1 MEKYYFFRTVRD
13 GSRERLRPLAGQT
26 AHDGSVINPNFNT
39 KGSKRMRESYPIG
52 TVFCSKVCEQ
62 QGGYYAAG
70 DLFPLDINLGDYL
83 SEMHMPTPEMVSAYR
98 EFKEHEEA
106 PADLFSSAGMVIE
119 ESTVETEAPKAF
131 SMLEML
137 SSERRYVTPTVD
149 SDGFSISDDNW
160 RLLMRNILT
169 GTNTMMIG
177 PTGTGKCLGK
187 DTPVLMYDG
196 SIKMVQDV
204 KTGDMLMGPD
214 SKPRKVLS
222 TTSGQEEL
230 YRITPSKGDSWVCNK
245 SHILSLVRTE
255 KKCGKEVKYW
265 TPTIPEYLAS
275 SRTKKNLYKQWR
287 TGVNFSRKRILVEPY
302 FIGLWLGD
310 GRSDTPTICTADEE
324 IVNYLSSYAERLD
337 CKLSTYNEP
346 SKANSYAITKKVRN
360 SKQRSPLQVRMDHY
374 DLFNNKHI
382 PEEYLH
388 NCRKYRLELLAGL
401 IDSDGHRSCGD
412 FEYCTE
418 SDVLKDDVMYLCRS
432 LGYYV
437 HAKCRTSNGQ
447 RNWRLY
453 ISGNLKEVPL
463 LLPRKKITS
472 SHHTKNVCHTGIK
485 VKPMGVGDYY
495 GFTIDGDHL
504 FLLGDF
510 TVTHNTELV
519 MLACRKLGI
528 ECNVYNM
535 GTIFDP
541 ISELLGVHRL
551 VGGSST
557 FDYAKFAKDVQKPGV
572 ILLDEL
578 SRAPVT
584 TNNVLFPCLDSRRVL
599 PVDMAGGDDLRV
611 IPLHPKCVFVATA
624 NVGSEYTGTMSMDR
638 ALVARFFPLELGY
651 MESEEE
657 KKVLVKRHGI
667 SESDA
672 RNIVTVAA
680 TVRSKHAAT
689 ELSSS
694 LSTRETLMAARLI
707 SDGWSAQKAMEL
719 TFLPLFEGTK
729 VEGERAVVMQIILS
743 R

>member
-83 SEMHMPTPEMVSAYR
+83 SEMHMPTPEMVNAYR

-160 RLLMRNILT
+160 RLLLRNILS

-177 PTGTGKCLGK
+177 PTGTGK
-187 DTPVLMYDG
+187 
-196 SIKMVQDV
+196 
-204 KTGDMLMGPD
+204 
-214 SKPRKVLS
+214 
-222 TTSGQEEL
+222 
-230 YRITPSKGDSWVCNK
+230 
-245 SHILSLVRTE
+245 
-255 KKCGKEVKYW
+255 
-265 TPTIPEYLAS
+265 
-275 SRTKKNLYKQWR
+275 
-287 TGVNFSRKRILVEPY
+287 
-302 FIGLWLGD
+302 
-310 GRSDTPTICTADEE
+310 
-324 IVNYLSSYAERLD
+324 
-337 CKLSTYNEP
+337 
-346 SKANSYAITKKVRN
+346 
-360 SKQRSPLQVRMDHY
+360 
-374 DLFNNKHI
+374 
-382 PEEYLH
+382 
-388 NCRKYRLELLAGL
+388 
-401 IDSDGHRSCGD
+401 
-412 FEYCTE
+412 
-418 SDVLKDDVMYLCRS
+418 
-432 LGYYV
+432 
-437 HAKCRTSNGQ
+437 
-447 RNWRLY
+447 
-453 ISGNLKEVPL
+453 
-463 LLPRKKITS
+463 
-472 SHHTKNVCHTGIK
+472 
-485 VKPMGVGDYY
+485 
-495 GFTIDGDHL
+495 
-504 FLLGDF
+504 
-510 TVTHNTELV
+510 TELV

-551 VGGSST
+551 VRGSST

-638 ALVARFFPLELGY
+638 ALVGRFFPLELGY

-680 TVRSKHAAT
+680 TVRNKHAAT

>member
-13 GSRERLRPLAGQT
+13 GSRERLRPLSGQT
-26 AHDGSVINPNFNT
+26 AHDGSAINPNFNT

-70 DLFPLDINLGDYL
+70 DLFPMDINLGDYL
-83 SEMHMPTPEMVSAYR
+83 SEMHMPTPEMVNAYR

-160 RLLMRNILT
+160 RLLLRNILT

-177 PTGTGKCLGK
+177 PTGTGK
-187 DTPVLMYDG
+187 
-196 SIKMVQDV
+196 
-204 KTGDMLMGPD
+204 
-214 SKPRKVLS
+214 
-222 TTSGQEEL
+222 
-230 YRITPSKGDSWVCNK
+230 
-245 SHILSLVRTE
+245 
-255 KKCGKEVKYW
+255 
-265 TPTIPEYLAS
+265 
-275 SRTKKNLYKQWR
+275 
-287 TGVNFSRKRILVEPY
+287 
-302 FIGLWLGD
+302 
-310 GRSDTPTICTADEE
+310 
-324 IVNYLSSYAERLD
+324 
-337 CKLSTYNEP
+337 
-346 SKANSYAITKKVRN
+346 
-360 SKQRSPLQVRMDHY
+360 
-374 DLFNNKHI
+374 
-382 PEEYLH
+382 
-388 NCRKYRLELLAGL
+388 
-401 IDSDGHRSCGD
+401 
-412 FEYCTE
+412 
-418 SDVLKDDVMYLCRS
+418 
-432 LGYYV
+432 
-437 HAKCRTSNGQ
+437 
-447 RNWRLY
+447 
-453 ISGNLKEVPL
+453 
-463 LLPRKKITS
+463 
-472 SHHTKNVCHTGIK
+472 
-485 VKPMGVGDYY
+485 
-495 GFTIDGDHL
+495 
-504 FLLGDF
+504 
-510 TVTHNTELV
+510 TELV

-638 ALVARFFPLELGY
+638 ALVGRFFPLELGY
-651 MESEEE
+651 MES
-657 KKVLVKRHGI
+657 
-667 SESDA
+667 
-672 RNIVTVAA
+672 
-680 TVRSKHAAT
+680 
-689 ELSSS
+689 
-694 LSTRETLMAARLI
+694 
-707 SDGWSAQKAMEL
+707 
-719 TFLPLFEGTK
+719 
-729 VEGERAVVMQIILS
+729 
-743 R
+743 

>member
-83 SEMHMPTPEMVSAYR
+83 SEMHMPTPEMVNAYR

-106 PADLFSSAGMVIE
+106 PADLFSSAGMAIE

-160 RLLMRNILT
+160 RLLLRNILS

-177 PTGTGKCLGK
+177 PTGTGK
-187 DTPVLMYDG
+187 
-196 SIKMVQDV
+196 
-204 KTGDMLMGPD
+204 
-214 SKPRKVLS
+214 
-222 TTSGQEEL
+222 
-230 YRITPSKGDSWVCNK
+230 
-245 SHILSLVRTE
+245 
-255 KKCGKEVKYW
+255 
-265 TPTIPEYLAS
+265 
-275 SRTKKNLYKQWR
+275 
-287 TGVNFSRKRILVEPY
+287 
-302 FIGLWLGD
+302 
-310 GRSDTPTICTADEE
+310 
-324 IVNYLSSYAERLD
+324 
-337 CKLSTYNEP
+337 
-346 SKANSYAITKKVRN
+346 
-360 SKQRSPLQVRMDHY
+360 
-374 DLFNNKHI
+374 
-382 PEEYLH
+382 
-388 NCRKYRLELLAGL
+388 
-401 IDSDGHRSCGD
+401 
-412 FEYCTE
+412 
-418 SDVLKDDVMYLCRS
+418 
-432 LGYYV
+432 
-437 HAKCRTSNGQ
+437 
-447 RNWRLY
+447 
-453 ISGNLKEVPL
+453 
-463 LLPRKKITS
+463 
-472 SHHTKNVCHTGIK
+472 
-485 VKPMGVGDYY
+485 
-495 GFTIDGDHL
+495 
-504 FLLGDF
+504 
-510 TVTHNTELV
+510 TELV

-638 ALVARFFPLELGY
+638 ALVGRFFPLELGY

-680 TVRSKHAAT
+680 TVRNKHAAT

>member
-83 SEMHMPTPEMVSAYR
+83 SEMHMPTPEMVNAYR

-160 RLLMRNILT
+160 RLLLRNILT

-177 PTGTGKCLGK
+177 PTGTGK
-187 DTPVLMYDG
+187 
-196 SIKMVQDV
+196 
-204 KTGDMLMGPD
+204 
-214 SKPRKVLS
+214 
-222 TTSGQEEL
+222 
-230 YRITPSKGDSWVCNK
+230 
-245 SHILSLVRTE
+245 
-255 KKCGKEVKYW
+255 
-265 TPTIPEYLAS
+265 
-275 SRTKKNLYKQWR
+275 
-287 TGVNFSRKRILVEPY
+287 
-302 FIGLWLGD
+302 
-310 GRSDTPTICTADEE
+310 
-324 IVNYLSSYAERLD
+324 
-337 CKLSTYNEP
+337 
-346 SKANSYAITKKVRN
+346 
-360 SKQRSPLQVRMDHY
+360 
-374 DLFNNKHI
+374 
-382 PEEYLH
+382 
-388 NCRKYRLELLAGL
+388 
-401 IDSDGHRSCGD
+401 
-412 FEYCTE
+412 
-418 SDVLKDDVMYLCRS
+418 
-432 LGYYV
+432 
-437 HAKCRTSNGQ
+437 
-447 RNWRLY
+447 
-453 ISGNLKEVPL
+453 
-463 LLPRKKITS
+463 
-472 SHHTKNVCHTGIK
+472 
-485 VKPMGVGDYY
+485 
-495 GFTIDGDHL
+495 
-504 FLLGDF
+504 
-510 TVTHNTELV
+510 TELV

-638 ALVARFFPLELGY
+638 ALVGRFFPLELGY

-657 KKVLVKRHGI
+657 KKVLMKRHGI

>member
-83 SEMHMPTPEMVSAYR
+83 SEMHMPTPEMVNAYR

-106 PADLFSSAGMVIE
+106 PADLFSSAGMVIA

-160 RLLMRNILT
+160 RLLLRNILS

-177 PTGTGKCLGK
+177 PTGTGK
-187 DTPVLMYDG
+187 
-196 SIKMVQDV
+196 
-204 KTGDMLMGPD
+204 
-214 SKPRKVLS
+214 
-222 TTSGQEEL
+222 
-230 YRITPSKGDSWVCNK
+230 
-245 SHILSLVRTE
+245 
-255 KKCGKEVKYW
+255 
-265 TPTIPEYLAS
+265 
-275 SRTKKNLYKQWR
+275 
-287 TGVNFSRKRILVEPY
+287 
-302 FIGLWLGD
+302 
-310 GRSDTPTICTADEE
+310 
-324 IVNYLSSYAERLD
+324 
-337 CKLSTYNEP
+337 
-346 SKANSYAITKKVRN
+346 
-360 SKQRSPLQVRMDHY
+360 
-374 DLFNNKHI
+374 
-382 PEEYLH
+382 
-388 NCRKYRLELLAGL
+388 
-401 IDSDGHRSCGD
+401 
-412 FEYCTE
+412 
-418 SDVLKDDVMYLCRS
+418 
-432 LGYYV
+432 
-437 HAKCRTSNGQ
+437 
-447 RNWRLY
+447 
-453 ISGNLKEVPL
+453 
-463 LLPRKKITS
+463 
-472 SHHTKNVCHTGIK
+472 
-485 VKPMGVGDYY
+485 
-495 GFTIDGDHL
+495 
-504 FLLGDF
+504 
-510 TVTHNTELV
+510 TELV

-638 ALVARFFPLELGY
+638 ALVGRFFPLELGY

>member
-83 SEMHMPTPEMVSAYR
+83 SEMHMPTPEMVNAYR

-160 RLLMRNILT
+160 RLLLRNILS

-177 PTGTGKCLGK
+177 PTGTGK
-187 DTPVLMYDG
+187 
-196 SIKMVQDV
+196 
-204 KTGDMLMGPD
+204 
-214 SKPRKVLS
+214 
-222 TTSGQEEL
+222 
-230 YRITPSKGDSWVCNK
+230 
-245 SHILSLVRTE
+245 
-255 KKCGKEVKYW
+255 
-265 TPTIPEYLAS
+265 
-275 SRTKKNLYKQWR
+275 
-287 TGVNFSRKRILVEPY
+287 
-302 FIGLWLGD
+302 
-310 GRSDTPTICTADEE
+310 
-324 IVNYLSSYAERLD
+324 
-337 CKLSTYNEP
+337 
-346 SKANSYAITKKVRN
+346 
-360 SKQRSPLQVRMDHY
+360 
-374 DLFNNKHI
+374 
-382 PEEYLH
+382 
-388 NCRKYRLELLAGL
+388 
-401 IDSDGHRSCGD
+401 
-412 FEYCTE
+412 
-418 SDVLKDDVMYLCRS
+418 
-432 LGYYV
+432 
-437 HAKCRTSNGQ
+437 
-447 RNWRLY
+447 
-453 ISGNLKEVPL
+453 
-463 LLPRKKITS
+463 
-472 SHHTKNVCHTGIK
+472 
-485 VKPMGVGDYY
+485 
-495 GFTIDGDHL
+495 
-504 FLLGDF
+504 
-510 TVTHNTELV
+510 TELV

-638 ALVARFFPLELGY
+638 ALVGRFFPLELGY

-680 TVRSKHAAT
+680 TVRNKHAAT

>member
-160 RLLMRNILT
+160 RLLLRNILT

-177 PTGTGKCLGK
+177 PTGTGK
-187 DTPVLMYDG
+187 
-196 SIKMVQDV
+196 
-204 KTGDMLMGPD
+204 
-214 SKPRKVLS
+214 
-222 TTSGQEEL
+222 
-230 YRITPSKGDSWVCNK
+230 
-245 SHILSLVRTE
+245 
-255 KKCGKEVKYW
+255 
-265 TPTIPEYLAS
+265 
-275 SRTKKNLYKQWR
+275 
-287 TGVNFSRKRILVEPY
+287 
-302 FIGLWLGD
+302 
-310 GRSDTPTICTADEE
+310 
-324 IVNYLSSYAERLD
+324 
-337 CKLSTYNEP
+337 
-346 SKANSYAITKKVRN
+346 
-360 SKQRSPLQVRMDHY
+360 
-374 DLFNNKHI
+374 
-382 PEEYLH
+382 
-388 NCRKYRLELLAGL
+388 
-401 IDSDGHRSCGD
+401 
-412 FEYCTE
+412 
-418 SDVLKDDVMYLCRS
+418 
-432 LGYYV
+432 
-437 HAKCRTSNGQ
+437 
-447 RNWRLY
+447 
-453 ISGNLKEVPL
+453 
-463 LLPRKKITS
+463 
-472 SHHTKNVCHTGIK
+472 
-485 VKPMGVGDYY
+485 
-495 GFTIDGDHL
+495 
-504 FLLGDF
+504 
-510 TVTHNTELV
+510 TELV

-638 ALVARFFPLELGY
+638 ALVGRFFPLELGY

-672 RNIVTVAA
+672 SNIVTVAA
-680 TVRSKHAAT
+680 TVRNKHAAT

>member
-83 SEMHMPTPEMVSAYR
+83 SEMHMPTPEMVNAYR

-119 ESTVETEAPKAF
+119 ESTVETEAPKVF

-160 RLLMRNILT
+160 RLLLRNILT

-177 PTGTGKCLGK
+177 PTGTGK
-187 DTPVLMYDG
+187 
-196 SIKMVQDV
+196 
-204 KTGDMLMGPD
+204 
-214 SKPRKVLS
+214 
-222 TTSGQEEL
+222 
-230 YRITPSKGDSWVCNK
+230 
-245 SHILSLVRTE
+245 
-255 KKCGKEVKYW
+255 
-265 TPTIPEYLAS
+265 
-275 SRTKKNLYKQWR
+275 
-287 TGVNFSRKRILVEPY
+287 
-302 FIGLWLGD
+302 
-310 GRSDTPTICTADEE
+310 
-324 IVNYLSSYAERLD
+324 
-337 CKLSTYNEP
+337 
-346 SKANSYAITKKVRN
+346 
-360 SKQRSPLQVRMDHY
+360 
-374 DLFNNKHI
+374 
-382 PEEYLH
+382 
-388 NCRKYRLELLAGL
+388 
-401 IDSDGHRSCGD
+401 
-412 FEYCTE
+412 
-418 SDVLKDDVMYLCRS
+418 
-432 LGYYV
+432 
-437 HAKCRTSNGQ
+437 
-447 RNWRLY
+447 
-453 ISGNLKEVPL
+453 
-463 LLPRKKITS
+463 
-472 SHHTKNVCHTGIK
+472 
-485 VKPMGVGDYY
+485 
-495 GFTIDGDHL
+495 
-504 FLLGDF
+504 
-510 TVTHNTELV
+510 TELV

-638 ALVARFFPLELGY
+638 ALVGRFFPLELGY

>member
-83 SEMHMPTPEMVSAYR
+83 SEMHMPTPEMVNAYR

-160 RLLMRNILT
+160 RLLLRNILT

-177 PTGTGKCLGK
+177 PTGTGK
-187 DTPVLMYDG
+187 
-196 SIKMVQDV
+196 
-204 KTGDMLMGPD
+204 
-214 SKPRKVLS
+214 
-222 TTSGQEEL
+222 
-230 YRITPSKGDSWVCNK
+230 
-245 SHILSLVRTE
+245 
-255 KKCGKEVKYW
+255 
-265 TPTIPEYLAS
+265 
-275 SRTKKNLYKQWR
+275 
-287 TGVNFSRKRILVEPY
+287 
-302 FIGLWLGD
+302 
-310 GRSDTPTICTADEE
+310 
-324 IVNYLSSYAERLD
+324 
-337 CKLSTYNEP
+337 
-346 SKANSYAITKKVRN
+346 
-360 SKQRSPLQVRMDHY
+360 
-374 DLFNNKHI
+374 
-382 PEEYLH
+382 
-388 NCRKYRLELLAGL
+388 
-401 IDSDGHRSCGD
+401 
-412 FEYCTE
+412 
-418 SDVLKDDVMYLCRS
+418 
-432 LGYYV
+432 
-437 HAKCRTSNGQ
+437 
-447 RNWRLY
+447 
-453 ISGNLKEVPL
+453 
-463 LLPRKKITS
+463 
-472 SHHTKNVCHTGIK
+472 
-485 VKPMGVGDYY
+485 
-495 GFTIDGDHL
+495 
-504 FLLGDF
+504 
-510 TVTHNTELV
+510 TELV

-638 ALVARFFPLELGY
+638 ALVGRFFPLELGY

-680 TVRSKHAAT
+680 TVRNKHAAT

-719 TFLPLFEGTK
+719 TFLPLFEGSR

>member
-70 DLFPLDINLGDYL
+70 DLFPMDINLGDYL
-83 SEMHMPTPEMVSAYR
+83 SGSHMPTPDMVRAFR
-98 EFKEHEEA
+98 EFKEREEA
-106 PADLFSSAGMVIE
+106 PADLFSAAGMPIGDTAATPE
-119 ESTVETEAPKAF
+119 EPEMPKAF

-137 SSERRYVTPTVD
+137 SSDRRYVTPTVD

-160 RLLMRNILT
+160 RLLLRNILT

-177 PTGTGKCLGK
+177 PTGTGK
-187 DTPVLMYDG
+187 
-196 SIKMVQDV
+196 
-204 KTGDMLMGPD
+204 
-214 SKPRKVLS
+214 
-222 TTSGQEEL
+222 
-230 YRITPSKGDSWVCNK
+230 
-245 SHILSLVRTE
+245 
-255 KKCGKEVKYW
+255 
-265 TPTIPEYLAS
+265 
-275 SRTKKNLYKQWR
+275 
-287 TGVNFSRKRILVEPY
+287 
-302 FIGLWLGD
+302 
-310 GRSDTPTICTADEE
+310 
-324 IVNYLSSYAERLD
+324 
-337 CKLSTYNEP
+337 
-346 SKANSYAITKKVRN
+346 
-360 SKQRSPLQVRMDHY
+360 
-374 DLFNNKHI
+374 
-382 PEEYLH
+382 
-388 NCRKYRLELLAGL
+388 
-401 IDSDGHRSCGD
+401 
-412 FEYCTE
+412 
-418 SDVLKDDVMYLCRS
+418 
-432 LGYYV
+432 
-437 HAKCRTSNGQ
+437 
-447 RNWRLY
+447 
-453 ISGNLKEVPL
+453 
-463 LLPRKKITS
+463 
-472 SHHTKNVCHTGIK
+472 
-485 VKPMGVGDYY
+485 
-495 GFTIDGDHL
+495 
-504 FLLGDF
+504 
-510 TVTHNTELV
+510 TELV

-638 ALVARFFPLELGY
+638 ALVGRFFPLELGY

>member
-160 RLLMRNILT
+160 RLLLRNILT

-177 PTGTGKCLGK
+177 PTGTGK
-187 DTPVLMYDG
+187 
-196 SIKMVQDV
+196 
-204 KTGDMLMGPD
+204 
-214 SKPRKVLS
+214 
-222 TTSGQEEL
+222 
-230 YRITPSKGDSWVCNK
+230 
-245 SHILSLVRTE
+245 
-255 KKCGKEVKYW
+255 
-265 TPTIPEYLAS
+265 
-275 SRTKKNLYKQWR
+275 
-287 TGVNFSRKRILVEPY
+287 
-302 FIGLWLGD
+302 
-310 GRSDTPTICTADEE
+310 
-324 IVNYLSSYAERLD
+324 
-337 CKLSTYNEP
+337 
-346 SKANSYAITKKVRN
+346 
-360 SKQRSPLQVRMDHY
+360 
-374 DLFNNKHI
+374 
-382 PEEYLH
+382 
-388 NCRKYRLELLAGL
+388 
-401 IDSDGHRSCGD
+401 
-412 FEYCTE
+412 
-418 SDVLKDDVMYLCRS
+418 
-432 LGYYV
+432 
-437 HAKCRTSNGQ
+437 
-447 RNWRLY
+447 
-453 ISGNLKEVPL
+453 
-463 LLPRKKITS
+463 
-472 SHHTKNVCHTGIK
+472 
-485 VKPMGVGDYY
+485 
-495 GFTIDGDHL
+495 
-504 FLLGDF
+504 
-510 TVTHNTELV
+510 TELV

-638 ALVARFFPLELGY
+638 ALVGRFFPLELGY

-680 TVRSKHAAT
+680 TVRNKHAAT

>member
-70 DLFPLDINLGDYL
+70 DLFPMDINLGDYL

-160 RLLMRNILT
+160 RLLLRNILT

-177 PTGTGKCLGK
+177 PTGTGK
-187 DTPVLMYDG
+187 
-196 SIKMVQDV
+196 
-204 KTGDMLMGPD
+204 
-214 SKPRKVLS
+214 
-222 TTSGQEEL
+222 
-230 YRITPSKGDSWVCNK
+230 
-245 SHILSLVRTE
+245 
-255 KKCGKEVKYW
+255 
-265 TPTIPEYLAS
+265 
-275 SRTKKNLYKQWR
+275 
-287 TGVNFSRKRILVEPY
+287 
-302 FIGLWLGD
+302 
-310 GRSDTPTICTADEE
+310 
-324 IVNYLSSYAERLD
+324 
-337 CKLSTYNEP
+337 
-346 SKANSYAITKKVRN
+346 
-360 SKQRSPLQVRMDHY
+360 
-374 DLFNNKHI
+374 
-382 PEEYLH
+382 
-388 NCRKYRLELLAGL
+388 
-401 IDSDGHRSCGD
+401 
-412 FEYCTE
+412 
-418 SDVLKDDVMYLCRS
+418 
-432 LGYYV
+432 
-437 HAKCRTSNGQ
+437 
-447 RNWRLY
+447 
-453 ISGNLKEVPL
+453 
-463 LLPRKKITS
+463 
-472 SHHTKNVCHTGIK
+472 
-485 VKPMGVGDYY
+485 
-495 GFTIDGDHL
+495 
-504 FLLGDF
+504 
-510 TVTHNTELV
+510 TELV

-611 IPLHPKCVFVATA
+611 IPIHPKCVFVATA

-638 ALVARFFPLELGY
+638 ALVGRFFPLELGY

-657 KKVLVKRHGI
+657 KKVLMKRHGI

>member
-83 SEMHMPTPEMVSAYR
+83 SEMHMPTPEMVNAYR

-160 RLLMRNILT
+160 RLLIRNILT

-177 PTGTGKCLGK
+177 PTGTGK
-187 DTPVLMYDG
+187 
-196 SIKMVQDV
+196 
-204 KTGDMLMGPD
+204 
-214 SKPRKVLS
+214 
-222 TTSGQEEL
+222 
-230 YRITPSKGDSWVCNK
+230 
-245 SHILSLVRTE
+245 
-255 KKCGKEVKYW
+255 
-265 TPTIPEYLAS
+265 
-275 SRTKKNLYKQWR
+275 
-287 TGVNFSRKRILVEPY
+287 
-302 FIGLWLGD
+302 
-310 GRSDTPTICTADEE
+310 
-324 IVNYLSSYAERLD
+324 
-337 CKLSTYNEP
+337 
-346 SKANSYAITKKVRN
+346 
-360 SKQRSPLQVRMDHY
+360 
-374 DLFNNKHI
+374 
-382 PEEYLH
+382 
-388 NCRKYRLELLAGL
+388 
-401 IDSDGHRSCGD
+401 
-412 FEYCTE
+412 
-418 SDVLKDDVMYLCRS
+418 
-432 LGYYV
+432 
-437 HAKCRTSNGQ
+437 
-447 RNWRLY
+447 
-453 ISGNLKEVPL
+453 
-463 LLPRKKITS
+463 
-472 SHHTKNVCHTGIK
+472 
-485 VKPMGVGDYY
+485 
-495 GFTIDGDHL
+495 
-504 FLLGDF
+504 
-510 TVTHNTELV
+510 TELV

-638 ALVARFFPLELGY
+638 ALVGRFFPLELGY

>member
-83 SEMHMPTPEMVSAYR
+83 SEMHMPTPEMVNAYR

-119 ESTVETEAPKAF
+119 ESTVETEAPKVF

-137 SSERRYVTPTVD
+137 SSDRRYVTPTVD

-160 RLLMRNILT
+160 RLLLRNILT

-177 PTGTGKCLGK
+177 PTGTGK
-187 DTPVLMYDG
+187 
-196 SIKMVQDV
+196 
-204 KTGDMLMGPD
+204 
-214 SKPRKVLS
+214 
-222 TTSGQEEL
+222 
-230 YRITPSKGDSWVCNK
+230 
-245 SHILSLVRTE
+245 
-255 KKCGKEVKYW
+255 
-265 TPTIPEYLAS
+265 
-275 SRTKKNLYKQWR
+275 
-287 TGVNFSRKRILVEPY
+287 
-302 FIGLWLGD
+302 
-310 GRSDTPTICTADEE
+310 
-324 IVNYLSSYAERLD
+324 
-337 CKLSTYNEP
+337 
-346 SKANSYAITKKVRN
+346 
-360 SKQRSPLQVRMDHY
+360 
-374 DLFNNKHI
+374 
-382 PEEYLH
+382 
-388 NCRKYRLELLAGL
+388 
-401 IDSDGHRSCGD
+401 
-412 FEYCTE
+412 
-418 SDVLKDDVMYLCRS
+418 
-432 LGYYV
+432 
-437 HAKCRTSNGQ
+437 
-447 RNWRLY
+447 
-453 ISGNLKEVPL
+453 
-463 LLPRKKITS
+463 
-472 SHHTKNVCHTGIK
+472 
-485 VKPMGVGDYY
+485 
-495 GFTIDGDHL
+495 
-504 FLLGDF
+504 
-510 TVTHNTELV
+510 TELV

-638 ALVARFFPLELGY
+638 ALVGRFFPLELGY

-707 SDGWSAQKAMEL
+707 SDGGSAQKAMEL

>member
-83 SEMHMPTPEMVSAYR
+83 SEMHMPTPEMVNAYR

-160 RLLMRNILT
+160 RLLLRNILT

-177 PTGTGKCLGK
+177 PTGTGK
-187 DTPVLMYDG
+187 
-196 SIKMVQDV
+196 
-204 KTGDMLMGPD
+204 
-214 SKPRKVLS
+214 
-222 TTSGQEEL
+222 
-230 YRITPSKGDSWVCNK
+230 
-245 SHILSLVRTE
+245 
-255 KKCGKEVKYW
+255 
-265 TPTIPEYLAS
+265 
-275 SRTKKNLYKQWR
+275 
-287 TGVNFSRKRILVEPY
+287 
-302 FIGLWLGD
+302 
-310 GRSDTPTICTADEE
+310 
-324 IVNYLSSYAERLD
+324 
-337 CKLSTYNEP
+337 
-346 SKANSYAITKKVRN
+346 
-360 SKQRSPLQVRMDHY
+360 
-374 DLFNNKHI
+374 
-382 PEEYLH
+382 
-388 NCRKYRLELLAGL
+388 
-401 IDSDGHRSCGD
+401 
-412 FEYCTE
+412 
-418 SDVLKDDVMYLCRS
+418 
-432 LGYYV
+432 
-437 HAKCRTSNGQ
+437 
-447 RNWRLY
+447 
-453 ISGNLKEVPL
+453 
-463 LLPRKKITS
+463 
-472 SHHTKNVCHTGIK
+472 
-485 VKPMGVGDYY
+485 
-495 GFTIDGDHL
+495 
-504 FLLGDF
+504 
-510 TVTHNTELV
+510 TELV

-638 ALVARFFPLELGY
+638 ALVGRFFPLELGY

-672 RNIVTVAA
+672 RNNVTVAA
-680 TVRSKHAAT
+680 TVRNKHAAT

>member
-70 DLFPLDINLGDYL
+70 DLFPMDINLGDYL
-83 SEMHMPTPEMVSAYR
+83 SEIHMPSPVMVSAYR
-98 EFKEHEEA
+98 EFREQEEA
-106 PADLFSSAGMVIE
+106 PADFFSSAGMVIE

-160 RLLMRNILT
+160 RLLLRNILT

-177 PTGTGKCLGK
+177 PTGTGK
-187 DTPVLMYDG
+187 
-196 SIKMVQDV
+196 
-204 KTGDMLMGPD
+204 
-214 SKPRKVLS
+214 
-222 TTSGQEEL
+222 
-230 YRITPSKGDSWVCNK
+230 
-245 SHILSLVRTE
+245 
-255 KKCGKEVKYW
+255 
-265 TPTIPEYLAS
+265 
-275 SRTKKNLYKQWR
+275 
-287 TGVNFSRKRILVEPY
+287 
-302 FIGLWLGD
+302 
-310 GRSDTPTICTADEE
+310 
-324 IVNYLSSYAERLD
+324 
-337 CKLSTYNEP
+337 
-346 SKANSYAITKKVRN
+346 
-360 SKQRSPLQVRMDHY
+360 
-374 DLFNNKHI
+374 
-382 PEEYLH
+382 
-388 NCRKYRLELLAGL
+388 
-401 IDSDGHRSCGD
+401 
-412 FEYCTE
+412 
-418 SDVLKDDVMYLCRS
+418 
-432 LGYYV
+432 
-437 HAKCRTSNGQ
+437 
-447 RNWRLY
+447 
-453 ISGNLKEVPL
+453 
-463 LLPRKKITS
+463 
-472 SHHTKNVCHTGIK
+472 
-485 VKPMGVGDYY
+485 
-495 GFTIDGDHL
+495 
-504 FLLGDF
+504 
-510 TVTHNTELV
+510 TELV

-638 ALVARFFPLELGY
+638 ALVGRFFPLELGY

-680 TVRSKHAAT
+680 TVRNKHAAT

>member
-26 AHDGSVINPNFNT
+26 PHDGAVINPNFNT

-83 SEMHMPTPEMVSAYR
+83 SEMHMPTPEMVNAYR

-160 RLLMRNILT
+160 RLLLRNILT

-177 PTGTGKCLGK
+177 PTGTGK
-187 DTPVLMYDG
+187 
-196 SIKMVQDV
+196 
-204 KTGDMLMGPD
+204 
-214 SKPRKVLS
+214 
-222 TTSGQEEL
+222 
-230 YRITPSKGDSWVCNK
+230 
-245 SHILSLVRTE
+245 
-255 KKCGKEVKYW
+255 
-265 TPTIPEYLAS
+265 
-275 SRTKKNLYKQWR
+275 
-287 TGVNFSRKRILVEPY
+287 
-302 FIGLWLGD
+302 
-310 GRSDTPTICTADEE
+310 
-324 IVNYLSSYAERLD
+324 
-337 CKLSTYNEP
+337 
-346 SKANSYAITKKVRN
+346 
-360 SKQRSPLQVRMDHY
+360 
-374 DLFNNKHI
+374 
-382 PEEYLH
+382 
-388 NCRKYRLELLAGL
+388 
-401 IDSDGHRSCGD
+401 
-412 FEYCTE
+412 
-418 SDVLKDDVMYLCRS
+418 
-432 LGYYV
+432 
-437 HAKCRTSNGQ
+437 
-447 RNWRLY
+447 
-453 ISGNLKEVPL
+453 
-463 LLPRKKITS
+463 
-472 SHHTKNVCHTGIK
+472 
-485 VKPMGVGDYY
+485 
-495 GFTIDGDHL
+495 
-504 FLLGDF
+504 
-510 TVTHNTELV
+510 TELV
-519 MLACRKLGI
+519 MLACRKMGI

-638 ALVARFFPLELGY
+638 ALVGRFFPLELGY

>member
-26 AHDGSVINPNFNT
+26 AQDGSVINPNFNT

-52 TVFCSKVCEQ
+52 TVFCSRVCEQ

-70 DLFPLDINLGDYL
+70 DLFPMDINLGDYL
-83 SEMHMPTPEMVSAYR
+83 SGSHMPTPDMVRAHR
-98 EFKEHEEA
+98 EFKEREEA
-106 PADLFSSAGMVIE
+106 PADLFSAAGMPIGDSAATPE
-119 ESTVETEAPKAF
+119 EPEMPKAF

-137 SSERRYVTPTVD
+137 SSDRRYVTPTVD

-160 RLLMRNILT
+160 RLLLRNILT

-177 PTGTGKCLGK
+177 PTGTGK
-187 DTPVLMYDG
+187 
-196 SIKMVQDV
+196 
-204 KTGDMLMGPD
+204 
-214 SKPRKVLS
+214 
-222 TTSGQEEL
+222 
-230 YRITPSKGDSWVCNK
+230 
-245 SHILSLVRTE
+245 
-255 KKCGKEVKYW
+255 
-265 TPTIPEYLAS
+265 
-275 SRTKKNLYKQWR
+275 
-287 TGVNFSRKRILVEPY
+287 
-302 FIGLWLGD
+302 
-310 GRSDTPTICTADEE
+310 
-324 IVNYLSSYAERLD
+324 
-337 CKLSTYNEP
+337 
-346 SKANSYAITKKVRN
+346 
-360 SKQRSPLQVRMDHY
+360 
-374 DLFNNKHI
+374 
-382 PEEYLH
+382 
-388 NCRKYRLELLAGL
+388 
-401 IDSDGHRSCGD
+401 
-412 FEYCTE
+412 
-418 SDVLKDDVMYLCRS
+418 
-432 LGYYV
+432 
-437 HAKCRTSNGQ
+437 
-447 RNWRLY
+447 
-453 ISGNLKEVPL
+453 
-463 LLPRKKITS
+463 
-472 SHHTKNVCHTGIK
+472 
-485 VKPMGVGDYY
+485 
-495 GFTIDGDHL
+495 
-504 FLLGDF
+504 
-510 TVTHNTELV
+510 TELV

-638 ALVARFFPLELGY
+638 ALVGRFFPLELGY

>member
-1 MEKYYFFRTVRD
+1 MEKYYFFKTVRD

-83 SEMHMPTPEMVSAYR
+83 SEMHMPTPEMVNAYR

-160 RLLMRNILT
+160 RLLLRNILT

-177 PTGTGKCLGK
+177 PTGTGK
-187 DTPVLMYDG
+187 
-196 SIKMVQDV
+196 
-204 KTGDMLMGPD
+204 
-214 SKPRKVLS
+214 
-222 TTSGQEEL
+222 
-230 YRITPSKGDSWVCNK
+230 
-245 SHILSLVRTE
+245 
-255 KKCGKEVKYW
+255 
-265 TPTIPEYLAS
+265 
-275 SRTKKNLYKQWR
+275 
-287 TGVNFSRKRILVEPY
+287 
-302 FIGLWLGD
+302 
-310 GRSDTPTICTADEE
+310 
-324 IVNYLSSYAERLD
+324 
-337 CKLSTYNEP
+337 
-346 SKANSYAITKKVRN
+346 
-360 SKQRSPLQVRMDHY
+360 
-374 DLFNNKHI
+374 
-382 PEEYLH
+382 
-388 NCRKYRLELLAGL
+388 
-401 IDSDGHRSCGD
+401 
-412 FEYCTE
+412 
-418 SDVLKDDVMYLCRS
+418 
-432 LGYYV
+432 
-437 HAKCRTSNGQ
+437 
-447 RNWRLY
+447 
-453 ISGNLKEVPL
+453 
-463 LLPRKKITS
+463 
-472 SHHTKNVCHTGIK
+472 
-485 VKPMGVGDYY
+485 
-495 GFTIDGDHL
+495 
-504 FLLGDF
+504 
-510 TVTHNTELV
+510 TELV

-638 ALVARFFPLELGY
+638 ALVGRFFPLELGY

>member
-26 AHDGSVINPNFNT
+26 AQDGSVINPNFNT

-52 TVFCSKVCEQ
+52 TVFCSRVCEQ

-70 DLFPLDINLGDYL
+70 DLFPMDINLGDYL
-83 SEMHMPTPEMVSAYR
+83 SGSHMPTPDMVRAYR
-98 EFKEHEEA
+98 EFKEREEA
-106 PADLFSSAGMVIE
+106 PADLFSAAGMPIGDTAATPE
-119 ESTVETEAPKAF
+119 EPEMPKAF

-137 SSERRYVTPTVD
+137 SSDRRYVTPTVD

-160 RLLMRNILT
+160 RLLLRNILT

-177 PTGTGKCLGK
+177 PTGTGK
-187 DTPVLMYDG
+187 
-196 SIKMVQDV
+196 
-204 KTGDMLMGPD
+204 
-214 SKPRKVLS
+214 
-222 TTSGQEEL
+222 
-230 YRITPSKGDSWVCNK
+230 
-245 SHILSLVRTE
+245 
-255 KKCGKEVKYW
+255 
-265 TPTIPEYLAS
+265 
-275 SRTKKNLYKQWR
+275 
-287 TGVNFSRKRILVEPY
+287 
-302 FIGLWLGD
+302 
-310 GRSDTPTICTADEE
+310 
-324 IVNYLSSYAERLD
+324 
-337 CKLSTYNEP
+337 
-346 SKANSYAITKKVRN
+346 
-360 SKQRSPLQVRMDHY
+360 
-374 DLFNNKHI
+374 
-382 PEEYLH
+382 
-388 NCRKYRLELLAGL
+388 
-401 IDSDGHRSCGD
+401 
-412 FEYCTE
+412 
-418 SDVLKDDVMYLCRS
+418 
-432 LGYYV
+432 
-437 HAKCRTSNGQ
+437 
-447 RNWRLY
+447 
-453 ISGNLKEVPL
+453 
-463 LLPRKKITS
+463 
-472 SHHTKNVCHTGIK
+472 
-485 VKPMGVGDYY
+485 
-495 GFTIDGDHL
+495 
-504 FLLGDF
+504 
-510 TVTHNTELV
+510 TELV

-557 FDYAKFAKDVQKPGV
+557 FDYAKFARDVQKPGV

-638 ALVARFFPLELGY
+638 ALVGRFFPLELGY

>member
-70 DLFPLDINLGDYL
+70 DLFPMDINLGDYL

-177 PTGTGKCLGK
+177 PTGTGK
-187 DTPVLMYDG
+187 
-196 SIKMVQDV
+196 
-204 KTGDMLMGPD
+204 
-214 SKPRKVLS
+214 
-222 TTSGQEEL
+222 
-230 YRITPSKGDSWVCNK
+230 
-245 SHILSLVRTE
+245 
-255 KKCGKEVKYW
+255 
-265 TPTIPEYLAS
+265 
-275 SRTKKNLYKQWR
+275 
-287 TGVNFSRKRILVEPY
+287 
-302 FIGLWLGD
+302 
-310 GRSDTPTICTADEE
+310 
-324 IVNYLSSYAERLD
+324 
-337 CKLSTYNEP
+337 
-346 SKANSYAITKKVRN
+346 
-360 SKQRSPLQVRMDHY
+360 
-374 DLFNNKHI
+374 
-382 PEEYLH
+382 
-388 NCRKYRLELLAGL
+388 
-401 IDSDGHRSCGD
+401 
-412 FEYCTE
+412 
-418 SDVLKDDVMYLCRS
+418 
-432 LGYYV
+432 
-437 HAKCRTSNGQ
+437 
-447 RNWRLY
+447 
-453 ISGNLKEVPL
+453 
-463 LLPRKKITS
+463 
-472 SHHTKNVCHTGIK
+472 
-485 VKPMGVGDYY
+485 
-495 GFTIDGDHL
+495 
-504 FLLGDF
+504 
-510 TVTHNTELV
+510 TELV

-638 ALVARFFPLELGY
+638 ALVGRFFPLELGY

-657 KKVLVKRHGI
+657 KKVLMKRHGI

-680 TVRSKHAAT
+680 TVRNKHAAT

>member
-83 SEMHMPTPEMVSAYR
+83 SEMHMPTPEMVNAYR

-119 ESTVETEAPKAF
+119 ESTVETEAPKVF

-160 RLLMRNILT
+160 RLLLRNILT

-177 PTGTGKCLGK
+177 PTGTGK
-187 DTPVLMYDG
+187 
-196 SIKMVQDV
+196 
-204 KTGDMLMGPD
+204 
-214 SKPRKVLS
+214 
-222 TTSGQEEL
+222 
-230 YRITPSKGDSWVCNK
+230 
-245 SHILSLVRTE
+245 
-255 KKCGKEVKYW
+255 
-265 TPTIPEYLAS
+265 
-275 SRTKKNLYKQWR
+275 
-287 TGVNFSRKRILVEPY
+287 
-302 FIGLWLGD
+302 
-310 GRSDTPTICTADEE
+310 
-324 IVNYLSSYAERLD
+324 
-337 CKLSTYNEP
+337 
-346 SKANSYAITKKVRN
+346 
-360 SKQRSPLQVRMDHY
+360 
-374 DLFNNKHI
+374 
-382 PEEYLH
+382 
-388 NCRKYRLELLAGL
+388 
-401 IDSDGHRSCGD
+401 
-412 FEYCTE
+412 
-418 SDVLKDDVMYLCRS
+418 
-432 LGYYV
+432 
-437 HAKCRTSNGQ
+437 
-447 RNWRLY
+447 
-453 ISGNLKEVPL
+453 
-463 LLPRKKITS
+463 
-472 SHHTKNVCHTGIK
+472 
-485 VKPMGVGDYY
+485 
-495 GFTIDGDHL
+495 
-504 FLLGDF
+504 
-510 TVTHNTELV
+510 TELV

-638 ALVARFFPLELGY
+638 ALVGRFFPLELGY

-667 SESDA
+667 GESDA

>member
-13 GSRERLRPLAGQT
+13 GSRERLRPLSGQT

-70 DLFPLDINLGDYL
+70 DLFPMDINLGDYL
-83 SEMHMPTPEMVSAYR
+83 SEMHMPTPEMVNAYR

-160 RLLMRNILT
+160 RLLLRNILT

-177 PTGTGKCLGK
+177 PTGTGK
-187 DTPVLMYDG
+187 
-196 SIKMVQDV
+196 
-204 KTGDMLMGPD
+204 
-214 SKPRKVLS
+214 
-222 TTSGQEEL
+222 
-230 YRITPSKGDSWVCNK
+230 
-245 SHILSLVRTE
+245 
-255 KKCGKEVKYW
+255 
-265 TPTIPEYLAS
+265 
-275 SRTKKNLYKQWR
+275 
-287 TGVNFSRKRILVEPY
+287 
-302 FIGLWLGD
+302 
-310 GRSDTPTICTADEE
+310 
-324 IVNYLSSYAERLD
+324 
-337 CKLSTYNEP
+337 
-346 SKANSYAITKKVRN
+346 
-360 SKQRSPLQVRMDHY
+360 
-374 DLFNNKHI
+374 
-382 PEEYLH
+382 
-388 NCRKYRLELLAGL
+388 
-401 IDSDGHRSCGD
+401 
-412 FEYCTE
+412 
-418 SDVLKDDVMYLCRS
+418 
-432 LGYYV
+432 
-437 HAKCRTSNGQ
+437 
-447 RNWRLY
+447 
-453 ISGNLKEVPL
+453 
-463 LLPRKKITS
+463 
-472 SHHTKNVCHTGIK
+472 
-485 VKPMGVGDYY
+485 
-495 GFTIDGDHL
+495 
-504 FLLGDF
+504 
-510 TVTHNTELV
+510 TELV

-638 ALVARFFPLELGY
+638 ALVGRFFPLELGY

-680 TVRSKHAAT
+680 TVRNKHAAT

>member
-26 AHDGSVINPNFNT
+26 AHDGSAINPNFNT

-83 SEMHMPTPEMVSAYR
+83 SEMHMPTPEMVNAYR

-160 RLLMRNILT
+160 RLLLRNILS

-177 PTGTGKCLGK
+177 PTGTGK
-187 DTPVLMYDG
+187 
-196 SIKMVQDV
+196 
-204 KTGDMLMGPD
+204 
-214 SKPRKVLS
+214 
-222 TTSGQEEL
+222 
-230 YRITPSKGDSWVCNK
+230 
-245 SHILSLVRTE
+245 
-255 KKCGKEVKYW
+255 
-265 TPTIPEYLAS
+265 
-275 SRTKKNLYKQWR
+275 
-287 TGVNFSRKRILVEPY
+287 
-302 FIGLWLGD
+302 
-310 GRSDTPTICTADEE
+310 
-324 IVNYLSSYAERLD
+324 
-337 CKLSTYNEP
+337 
-346 SKANSYAITKKVRN
+346 
-360 SKQRSPLQVRMDHY
+360 
-374 DLFNNKHI
+374 
-382 PEEYLH
+382 
-388 NCRKYRLELLAGL
+388 
-401 IDSDGHRSCGD
+401 
-412 FEYCTE
+412 
-418 SDVLKDDVMYLCRS
+418 
-432 LGYYV
+432 
-437 HAKCRTSNGQ
+437 
-447 RNWRLY
+447 
-453 ISGNLKEVPL
+453 
-463 LLPRKKITS
+463 
-472 SHHTKNVCHTGIK
+472 
-485 VKPMGVGDYY
+485 
-495 GFTIDGDHL
+495 
-504 FLLGDF
+504 
-510 TVTHNTELV
+510 TELV

-638 ALVARFFPLELGY
+638 ALVGRFFPLELGY

-680 TVRSKHAAT
+680 TVRNKHAAT